1 VQIGLRPVKRWKGE
15 LKSEYR
21 VQSAEYRVRSAEY
34 RVQSTEYG
42 VRSTDYGGEE
52 SVSAKVQIGLR
63 PVERWKSELKVE
75 DRVRSTEYRE
85 ANKGDWLA

>member
-1 VQIGLRPVKRWKGE
+1 VQIGAELLCKGGKVNTRNSGE
-15 LKSEYR
+15 D
-21 VQSAEYRVRSAEY
+21 YRVRSA
-34 RVQSTEYG
+34 
-42 VRSTDYGGEE
+42 DYGGEE
-52 SVSAKVQIGLR
+52 SVNAKVQIGLR